1 LSRTGPLSGSDTFR
15 LMKRAVLRAARF
27 VPEGSVT
34 TAAEIGRAL
43 NIPARH
49 VAYILAMLTD
59 EERASVPAYR
69 VVPKEGKF
77 GPVAKRSAKLTE
89 AVRRL
94 GDEGVFVDAK
104 GAIAGFGALFCK
116 LPDTYARTRWE
127 DEAAI
132 GALEFFGD

>member
-1 LSRTGPLSGSDTFR
+1 LSGSDTFK

-27 VPEGSVT
+27 VPEGRVT
-34 TAAEIGRAL
+34 TAAEVGRAL

-59 EERASVPAYR
+59 EVRAGVPAYR
-69 VVPKEGKF
+69 VVPKDGKF
-77 GPVAKRSAKLTE
+77 GAVEKRSAKLTE

-104 GAIAGFGALFCK
+104 GAISGFGALFCK
-116 LPDTYARTRWE
+116 LPDTYVHTRWE
-127 DEAAI
+127 DEAAL
-132 GALEFFGD
+132 GALEFFGE